1 MFMPR
6 LNNFGGKRTA
16 LFNVNTDA
24 RDHEVPNLSWDGEIK
39 GRNACLI
46 GTDKLTFAAP
56 KKGVVRCQR
65 RLKLASQW
73 ALSSRYAAKHAGV
86 RGVGARP

>member
-6 LNNFGGKRTA
+6 LNNFGGMRTA

-24 RDHEVPNLSWDGEIK
+24 RDHEVPNLSWDREIK

-46 GTDKLTFAAP
+46 PASFVKNKRD
-56 KKGVVRCQR
+56 R
-65 RLKLASQW
+65 RVACN
-73 ALSSRYAAKHAGV
+73 G
-86 RGVGARP
+86 

>member
-46 GTDKLTFAAP
+46 PASFVKNKRDRL
-56 KKGVVRCQR
+56 VVCN
-65 RLKLASQW
+65 
-73 ALSSRYAAKHAGV
+73 G
-86 RGVGARP
+86 